1 MRNHS
6 ARCVLKAVQR
16 IAAHRSAAQFS
27 AVEARIG
34 ALKHT
39 FASMR
44 RKVQLRDPGPLDRG
58 ACCMLHAVWKVHRA
72 IRKELRI
79 APTVMPDV
87 MIERF
92 FRLIDVDRS
101 GAVEWRCELRV
112 LHPVCRVL
120 HLVRCRLHD
129 VR

>member
-1 MRNHS
+1 
-6 ARCVLKAVQR
+6 
-16 IAAHRSAAQFS
+16 
-27 AVEARIG
+27 
-34 ALKHT
+34 
-39 FASMR
+39 MR

-92 FRLIDVDRS
+92 FREIDVDRS

-120 HLVRCRLHD
+120 RLVRCRLYD